1 MRRGGEWRLLVAVV
15 AATGVGNS
23 GTSPLPVMLG
33 AVTDA
38 LGLDERQAGLLGSV
52 EVLAAAVGS
61 MIVTLWA
68 ARISRRRLAI
78 VATLLAT
85 GCYGLSA
92 LVDGY
97 GEMLAAR
104 LATGLCCGLVLAA
117 GNAAAAASAD
127 PDRFFARVLFAMGL
141 VAGLLFLALPQT
153 LGPWGY
159 AGGFLF
165 LGGICFVSLPL
176 FGWLPNRAA
185 LAPSTADSDGDAP
198 AATALT
204 VTGLLGA
211 ALFHG
216 MNTQAM
222 WAFSER
228 IGVRVGFS
236 LEEIGLVLAVTTWVG
251 LLGALLASWLGT
263 RLGRSLPLLGGIA
276 VVTITLW
283 GVAQSEAPE
292 MYVATLVTWGL
303 TFFFVMPYMMGT
315 AAALDRAGRW
325 TAAAGAS
332 LLFGAALGPY
342 AAGEMITRWGYPGLE
357 WLVLACGSVSL
368 ARALPA
374 VLALKSAP
382 SNEVADDSR

>member
-1 MRRGGEWRLLVAVV
+1 MRRGGEWGLLVAVI

-33 AVTDA
+33 ALIDA

-61 MIVTLWA
+61 MMLAPWA
-68 ARISRRRLAI
+68 ARIPHRRLAI
-78 VATLLAT
+78 AATLLAT
-85 GCYGLSA
+85 GGYVLSA
-92 LVDGY
+92 LADGY
-97 GEMLAAR
+97 GEVLAAR
-104 LATGLCCGLVLAA
+104 LATGFFCGLVLAT

-159 AGGFLF
+159 AGGFLL

-176 FGWLPNRAA
+176 FGWLPNRAEP
-185 LAPSTADSDGDAP
+185 APSAADSDGDAP
-198 AATALT
+198 AATVLT
-204 VTGLLGA
+204 VAGLLGA

-216 MNTQAM
+216 MNTQVM

-228 IGVRVGFS
+228 IGVRVGLS

-251 LLGALLASWLGT
+251 LVGALLASWLGT

-276 VVTITLW
+276 AVTLTVW
-283 GVAQSEAPE
+283 GVAQSEVPE
-292 MYVATLVTWGL
+292 VYVVALVTWGL

-315 AAALDRAGRW
+315 AAALDRSGRW
-325 TAAAGAS
+325 TAAVGAA
-332 LLFGAALGPY
+332 LLFGAAFGPY
-342 AAGEMITRWGYPGLE
+342 TAGEVITRWGYPGLE
-357 WLVLACGSVSL
+357 WLVLACGATSFAL
-368 ARALPA
+368 ALPA
-374 VLALKSAP
+374 VLSLKSAP
-382 SNEVADDSR
+382 ADEAADDSR